1 MWTAG
6 AYACLHRGMVPA
18 VPESAVVD
26 TGSKKIVYV
35 ESGPGM
41 FDGVE
46 VVVGPRCGDFYPVLG
61 GLEAGQRVATAGA
74 FLIDAQARLSPGA
87 AASYFGASRGAG
99 GSPSATAPSTQP
111 APDDQT
117 LAARQKTC
125 PVTGEPLDSMG
136 GPVRVEVNGRT
147 VFVCCKGCEP
157 ALRKNP
163 EKYLSRLPKQ
173 PGP

>member
-1 MWTAG
+1 
-6 AYACLHRGMVPA
+6 MVPA

-46 VVVGPRCGDFYPVLG
+46 VVVGPRCDDYYPVLG

-87 AASYFGASRGAG
+87 AASYFGASRGTGQAQELRPLG
-99 GSPSATAPSTQP
+99 ATTARSTQP
-111 APDDQT
+111 SPDDQA
-117 LAARQKTC
+117 LAAQQKTC

-136 GPVRVEVNGRT
+136 GPVRVEVNGRV

-157 ALRKNP
+157 ELRRNP
-163 EKYLSRLPKQ
+163 EKYLSRPPRQ
-173 PGP
+173 PAP